1 MIKEF
6 IQRIRRKEELR
17 QQDELWEATGD
28 PCWSLF
34 PPSFYATHTK
44 EEAEQAER
52 EVLEECQKLI
62 EQLE

>member
-17 QQDELWEATGD
+17 QQDELWRATGGAS
-28 PCWSLF
+28 WSLF

-52 EVLEECQKLI
+52 EVLEECRKLR
-62 EQLE
+62 EQLD